1 METTP
6 PPYPF
11 QRPSALDPPVELR
24 SLRTEPVV
32 RVTLPS
38 GDVAWMV
45 TRYEDVRALL
55 ADDRISRNLN
65 RPGAARISNKNKLFQ
80 DPKMD
85 PDPPEHTRVRRLVMK
100 ALTPARVERL
110 RPRVQQIT
118 DEIVAGMLRRRPPV
132 DLAEALAYPLPI
144 RVVCELL
151 GVPVEDQARFRGW
164 TKAFLSIGGYTAEEI
179 EQNMAAL
186 DGYMRELID
195 AKRAAPA
202 DDLISALIE
211 VRDQEDG
218 RLGEYELHWWARLLV
233 LVGFETTA
241 VQIGGCVAMLLSRPD
256 QLELVREDPGLLK
269 GAVEELLRWKIV
281 GSSVTMLRY
290 ATEDVTV
297 GGVTIPAGAGVIPAA
312 DSANQDDAVFD
323 RPEVFDV
330 TRTENPH
337 LTFSHGT
344 HYCAGASLAR
354 LELETVLST
363 LLREIPDLRLAIPA
377 EQLRRH
383 DGNLLE
389 SFVEIPVTWGG
400 PHDGDAGDV
409 G

>member
-11 QRPSALDPPVELR
+11 RRPSALEQPVELR
-24 SLRTEPVV
+24 TLRDEPVV
-32 RVTLPS
+32 PVTLPS

-45 TRYEDVRALL
+45 TRHEDVRALL
-55 ADDRISRNLN
+55 ADDRVSRNLN
-65 RPGAARISNKNKLFQ
+65 RPGAARISTKSKLFQ

-85 PDPPEHTRVRRLVMK
+85 PDPPEHTRIRRLVMK
-100 ALTPARVERL
+100 ALTPSRVERL

-118 DEIVAGMLRRRPPV
+118 DEIVAGMLRREPPV
-132 DLAEALAYPLPI
+132 DLVEALAYPLPI

-151 GVPVEDQARFRGW
+151 GVPVEDQARFRGL
-164 TKAFLSIGGYTAEEI
+164 TASFLSLGGYTTEER
-179 EQNMAAL
+179 ERNMAAL
-186 DGYMRELID
+186 DEYMRELIE

-202 DDLISALIE
+202 DDLISAMIQ

-233 LVGFETTA
+233 LVGYETTA
-241 VQIGGCVAMLLSRPD
+241 VQVGGCVAMLLSRPD
-256 QLELVREDPGLLK
+256 QLRLVRDDPGLLK
-269 GAVEELLRWKIV
+269 GAIEEVLRWKIV

-290 ATEDVTV
+290 VTEDVTV
-297 GGVTIPAGAGVIPAA
+297 GGVTIPAGTSVIPAA
-312 DSANQDDAVFD
+312 DSANQDASVFD

-344 HYCAGASLAR
+344 HFCAGASLAR
-354 LELETVLST
+354 LELEIVVAT
-363 LLREIPDLRLAIPA
+363 LLREVPDLRLAVPA
-377 EQLRRH
+377 EELRRH
-383 DGNLLE
+383 EGNLLE

-400 PHDGDAGDV
+400 TRAGEP
-409 G
+409 GGTG

>member
-11 QRPSALDPPVELR
+11 RRPSALEPPVELR
-24 SLRTEPVV
+24 GLRDEPVV

-65 RPGAARISNKNKLFQ
+65 RPGAARISSKNKLFQ
-80 DPKMD
+80 DPRMD
-85 PDPPEHTRVRRLVMK
+85 PDPPEHTRIRRLVMQ
-100 ALTPARVERL
+100 ALTPSRVERL
-110 RPRVQQIT
+110 RPRVQEIT
-118 DEIVAGMLRRRPPV
+118 DGIVAGMLRREPPV
-132 DLAEALAYPLPI
+132 DLVEALAYPLPI

-151 GVPVEDQARFRGW
+151 GVPVEDQVRFREW
-164 TKAFLSIGGYTAEEI
+164 TGSFLSIAGRTGEDNER
-179 EQNMAAL
+179 NMAAL
-186 DGYMRELID
+186 DGYMRELIE
-195 AKRAAPA
+195 AKRAHPG
-202 DDLISALIE
+202 DDLISAMIE
-211 VRDQEDG
+211 ARDRDDG

-233 LVGFETTA
+233 LVGYETTA

-256 QLELVREDPGLLK
+256 QLRLIKQDPGLLP
-269 GAVEELLRWKIV
+269 GAIEEVLRWKIV

-290 ATEDVTV
+290 VTEDVRV
-297 GGVTIPAGAGVIPAA
+297 GGVTIPAGASVIPAA
-312 DSANQDDAVFD
+312 DSANQDETVFD

-344 HYCAGASLAR
+344 HFCAGAALAR
-354 LELETVLST
+354 LELETVVAT
-363 LLREIPDLRLAIPA
+363 LLREIPDLRLAVPA
-377 EQLRRH
+377 GELKRH
-383 DGNLLE
+383 EGNLLE
-389 SFVEIPVTWGG
+389 SFVEIPVTWGAPRTGGAGG
-400 PHDGDAGDV
+400 PG
-409 G
+409 